1 MSLGQM
7 IKQDGSIITSKEGL
21 LGILCLLL
29 GAGFSYAFFLNGFA
43 SSETRTRV
51 RSSIGSLESMTGGV
65 RYRYTSS
72 ALWQDI
78 PSTAKKEVGIGDAV
92 FTSNSASAKVGM
104 EDGIEVLIQPSSM
117 VVFSPPKKIMGSGS
131 AERAVIQV
139 KKGKV
144 KLKLNAKSLA
154 VAPILLELNGKT
166 YQIPIDARISRDGQS
181 VVVALNENSKKS
193 VITLESTDPVRDAS
207 TPPLEIQLQE
217 VKVEEVKVEEATSAK
232 NSLESQ
238 ARIATDPASNPVVE
252 TEKNAAIRFTTT
264 EIKKVEVPLPR
275 SSKAEI
281 EVRPT
286 VEPPTEVAK
295 APESPVPEPK
305 RAPLPVARKIASEA
319 PAESKSDHGIESKV
333 EPSPDPPKVDSAVI
347 VEEESKSLIQV
358 NLGSSFFFFLG
369 KDTTNG
375 STGVLGSSSSVRL
388 GVDWIARVGEMSQI
402 RLGMNLQKVEISDL
416 SSFSLQGTAQ
426 SLVKLHAA
434 YETRILDQFDL
445 VIEAG
450 QRDHLLYRALS
461 VSSIKIDK
469 APALY
474 GEIGIRSRVISN
486 SYLNGDLRG
495 GFRIHAPIKSDFYQS
510 RMGTGFTG
518 AFTLSQELK
527 AMTLF
532 AEPFYQRD
540 AIPFQSLDYTET
552 ELGLVFGVNFRLGS
566 FLPHQRKESR

>member
-43 SSETRTRV
+43 SSETRSRV

-78 PSTAKKEVGIGDAV
+78 PSTSKKEVGIGDAV

-117 VVFSPPKKIMGSGS
+117 VVFSPPKKIMGSIS

-217 VKVEEVKVEEATSAK
+217 VKFEEAKPAK
-232 NSLESQ
+232 DSLESQ
-238 ARIATDPASNPVVE
+238 ARIAPDPASNPVVE

-295 APESPVPEPK
+295 APESLVPEPK

-319 PAESKSDHGIESKV
+319 PAVSKSDHGIESKV
-333 EPSPDPPKVDSAVI
+333 EPSPAPPKVDSAVMD
-347 VEEESKSLIQV
+347 EEESKSLIQV
-358 NLGSSFFFFLG
+358 NLGSSFLKYEG

-388 GVDWIARVGEMSQI
+388 GVDWIARVGETSQI

-416 SSFSLQGTAQ
+416 SSFSLQGTSQ
-426 SLVKLHAA
+426 SLMGLHAA

-450 QRDHLLYRALS
+450 QRDHLLYRAIS

-495 GFRIHAPIKSDFYQS
+495 GFRIHAPINRDFYQS

-566 FLPHQRKESR
+566 FLPYPRKGSR

>member
-1 MSLGQM
+1 MSLSQM
-7 IKQDGSIITSKEGL
+7 IKPDGSIITSKEGL

-43 SSETRTRV
+43 SSETRARV

-131 AERAVIQV
+131 TERAVIQV

-144 KLKLNAKSLA
+144 KLNAKSLA
-154 VAPILLELNGKT
+154 AAPILLELNGKT
-166 YQIPIDARISRDGQS
+166 YQIPIDARTSRDGQS
-181 VVVALNENSKKS
+181 VVVALNENNKKP

-207 TPPLEIQLQE
+207 PPPLEIQLQE
-217 VKVEEVKVEEATSAK
+217 VKVEEVKVEKSNPAK
-232 NSLESQ
+232 DSLESQ
-238 ARIATDPASNPVVE
+238 ARIAPVPASNPVVE

-281 EVRPT
+281 EVMPT
-286 VEPPTEVAK
+286 VEPPTELAK

-319 PAESKSDHGIESKV
+319 PVESKSDPGIESKV
-333 EPSPDPPKVDSAVI
+333 EPSPDPPKVDSAVM

-358 NLGSSFFFFLG
+358 NLGSSFLKYEG
-369 KDTTNG
+369 TDTTNG

-388 GVDWIARVGEMSQI
+388 GVDWIARVGETSQI

-416 SSFSLQGTAQ
+416 SSFSLQGTSQ
-426 SLVKLHAA
+426 SLMGLHAA

-450 QRDHLLYRALS
+450 QRDHLLYRAIS

-486 SYLNGDLRG
+486 SYLSGDLRG
-495 GFRIHAPIKSDFYQS
+495 GFRIHTPINRDFYQS

-552 ELGLVFGVNFRLGS
+552 ELGLIFGVNFRLGS
-566 FLPHQRKESR
+566 FLPHPRKGSR